1 MEKSLFY
8 PLDQEGLTTL
18 QIQYDWKT
26 GDVYLSASKDWDE
39 NLDWSRYNRDF
50 YVESIKTHDARYL
63 NEQEVWDLF
72 EKYDTKDYLEEVI
85 DLLRQ
90 GKHFGITCYWNKA
103 LDIKFMGN
111 VHSRRRGIN
120 NGKHATLGGGIRRH
134 SKDDPELEVIIDGLN
149 LGRAMSYK
157 NVGADLPMGGDK
169 VTVIMDELDLNNMQQ
184 IGYLAFALDS
194 MRQETGPDMGFP
206 PAMTDAMIDNEYSY
220 QYTCGP
226 NGPLGSSGPPT
237 AYGVFISLVEA
248 AKFLGDDGTMDGWSF
263 SVQGLGEVGA
273 AYVKELAEKV
283 PNVKIIVTD
292 IDKKAVDACVSEWQA
307 KGIDITSCD
316 PDEILYQDV
325 DVVGPFAMGGVIY
338 EEMIPKLKCKMIWGS
353 ANNQIRASSVEEE
366 IRVAKLLDEAGILF
380 QADWYQNAGGI
391 IFAWEEVCKQKA
403 AKLDRVY
410 EAISETLPRQTR
422 DNLAEAKQLGITP
435 TENAYRKANE
445 SLFGPLPFDK

>member
-18 QIQYDWKT
+18 QIQHDWKT
-26 GDVYLSASKDWDE
+26 GDYYLAASKDWEDD
-39 NLDWSRYNRDF
+39 LDWSRYNRDF
-50 YVESIKTHDARYL
+50 YVESIKTHDAKYL
-63 NEQEVWDLF
+63 NEQEVWDIF
-72 EKYDTKDYLEEVI
+72 EKYGMKDYLEEVL

-90 GKHFGITCYWNKA
+90 GRHFGITCYYNKT

-134 SKDDPELEVIIDGLN
+134 EKTDPELEVIIDGLN

-157 NVGADLPMGGDK
+157 NVAGDLPMGGDK
-169 VTVIMDELDLNNMQQ
+169 CTVIMDELDLNNFQQ
-184 IGYLAFALDS
+184 IGFLAFALDS

-237 AYGVFISLVEA
+237 AYGVFIAQVEA
-248 AKFLGDDGTMDGWSF
+248 AKFVGDDGTMDGWSF
-263 SVQGLGEVGA
+263 AIQGVGEVGA
-273 AYVKELAEKV
+273 AYVRELAEKV
-283 PNVKIIVTD
+283 PNVKIIIAD
-292 IDKKAVDACVSEWQA
+292 IDQAAVDALVEEFQA
-307 KGIDITSCD
+307 KGVDISSCD

-353 ANNQIRASSVEEE
+353 ANNQLKASSVEEE
-366 IRVAKLLDEAGILF
+366 IRLAKILDEAGILF
-380 QADWYQNAGGI
+380 QADWWHNTAGI
-391 IFAWEEVCKQKA
+391 IFAWEEVCNQKA
-403 AKLDRVY
+403 ASLENVY
-410 EAISETLPRQTR
+410 KRISETLPRLTKE
-422 DNLAEAKQLGITP
+422 NLAEAKELGVTP
-435 TENAYRKANE
+435 TENAYRRAE
-445 SLFGPLPFDK
+445 DALFGDLGY